1 MADSQCVACASSSR
15 SGSTVSHSTHFES
28 VASVSDSEHE
38 SSYASSSLGDI
49 QPPPRKKGKSMGTG
63 KFRSSWRLPPHIT
76 ASSNGGR
83 FTFCKVCT
91 SNLCISHGGFNGIK
105 RHVDVPVHKR
115 KLNET
120 DGNLRIDSFILD
132 KTHAKKVKSAELM
145 MAQFIAAHN
154 LPFQTAD
161 HLSDLF
167 TKMFPD
173 SRIAVDFRCK
183 HTKIKALISDALDPH
198 LKKPILE
205 LAKAAPFNILCDE
218 SNERGDQVKLLTIL
232 VRLYDPAGGMV
243 VTRHVDTVGITD
255 LTAGGIF
262 TALKS

>member
-1 MADSQCVACASSSR
+1 M
-15 SGSTVSHSTHFES
+15 TV
-28 VASVSDSEHE
+28 
-38 SSYASSSLGDI
+38 
-49 QPPPRKKGKSMGTG
+49 
-63 KFRSSWRLPPHIT
+63 
-76 ASSNGGR
+76 
-83 FTFCKVCT
+83 
-91 SNLCISHGGFNGIK
+91 
-105 RHVDVPVHKR
+105 
-115 KLNET
+115 
-120 DGNLRIDSFILD
+120 
-132 KTHAKKVKSAELM
+132 
-145 MAQFIAAHN
+145 MAQFIASHN

-161 HLSDLF
+161 NFSDLF

-173 SRIAVDFRCK
+173 SRIAVDFCCK
-183 HTKIKALISDALDPH
+183 RTKIKALISDALDPH

-262 TALKS
+262 IALITVLEARQLPFSNLMNFTSDTCNVMKGQKNGVIAKLRTLQPKIIDIYCICHLINLCVRTATKQLPLKVDELLVDIYYHFWYSVKRIASFQEYADFCRIEYKSILKHCETRWLSLRKSIQRTIHMWDPFAHIFRVIVT